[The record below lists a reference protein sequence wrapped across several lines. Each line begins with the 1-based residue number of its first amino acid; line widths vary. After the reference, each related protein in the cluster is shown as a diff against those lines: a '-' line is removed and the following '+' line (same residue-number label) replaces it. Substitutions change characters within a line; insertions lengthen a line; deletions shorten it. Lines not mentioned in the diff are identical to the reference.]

1 MVVIIMLA
9 SWTKTKTVQELIDEA
24 FWIRQ
29 GLIRYLARENNRP
42 EFKEPLSCAIEL
54 LMDFHFAAASVV
66 SGESQEVEA
75 KNQQGEKILRT
86 IRTDLAYVGIDID
99 RLVGDCKS
107 DNEAARAGK
116 FDQPDP
122 WG

>member
-1 MVVIIMLA
+1 MLA
-9 SWTKTKTVQELIDEA
+9 NGSKTKAVQELIDEA

-54 LMDFHFAAASVV
+54 LMDFLFAAASVLS
-66 SGESQEVEA
+66 SGNQGQEVEA

-86 IRTDLAYVGIDID
+86 IRTDLAYTGIDID
-99 RLVGDCKS
+99 RLAADCKR
-107 DNEAARAGK
+107 DNPPKGAK
-116 FDQPDP
+116 DP
-122 WG
+122 WE